1 MGKITYP
8 LIIIALIIG
17 ATACTQKSFE
27 IAPGRAEPT
36 NTPPNQP
43 QQMPNNPHPVVVDQF
58 YFKKQNQGS
67 DQTTQSDNSVQPPP
81 ES

>member
-1 MGKITYP
+1 MGKIIYP

-27 IAPGRAEPT
+27 IAPGSPQSTTA
-36 NTPPNQP
+36 PPNQP
-43 QQMPNNPHPVVVDQF
+43 QQMPNNPHPIVVDQF
-58 YFKKQNQGS
+58 YFKKQNEGS
-67 DQTTQSDNSVQPPP
+67 SQSTQTDKSVQPPP